1 MVAQCLA
8 FERRLLKA
16 EFKDAFSLR
25 GDRIPVKQFGC
36 FALDTANE
44 CLWREGAKIA
54 LQPKPF
60 AVLRY
65 LVEHP
70 GRLITHDELL
80 DALWPETYVQP
91 QVLRTYML
99 ELRKVLADDAGQ
111 PRYIQTL
118 PKRGYSFVAQVTEA
132 VAQSASMRATST
144 GSMIASTIAWVQS
157 HAASA
162 LQTAQLFGRDE
173 EMARLLGELPRVV
186 AAERRVVFLSGEAG
200 IGKSALIDAF
210 ERLAVTQVALARGQC
225 VAGFEK
231 EDFYPV
237 MEALSRLCASP
248 DGTAACRILSRMAPE
263 WLGPSFVPSAFVSP
277 DGRPESGAM
286 RERMPGNLC
295 AALEEL
301 ASAKPLVL
309 VFEDLQW
316 ADCATLN
323 LISALSRRR
332 APAHLMIV
340 GTYRPRC
347 LGAQGNTQS
356 SAPFKQLRQD
366 LLLQRTCT
374 EIVLTPM
381 SRTAI
386 LALIAR
392 ELGQGDVASR
402 LAEFVYRHAEG
413 NPLFALAILN
423 HLIAQRLLLKRA
435 IGWELARDFDE
446 RDAGVA
452 DELAQMVELEIEH
465 LSAEEQSLLEA
476 GSLMSIAF
484 PAWAV
489 AAALGKD
496 AAEVEEACERL
507 ARAVHFLQCAGHD
520 ELPDGSCS
528 AFFAF
533 THGLYREALYQRQS
547 GTQRAR
553 RHIRIAERLGELF
566 AGREALVAR
575 EMALHYEA
583 AGNRRLGVDALR
595 SAARYAEE
603 RDAYAEAV
611 DLLERALRMA
621 ESSTEGQDEA
631 YEVRSELARL
641 NRNLRGDETKRDKT
655 APEGLTTS

>member
-1 MVAQCLA
+1 M
-8 FERRLLKA
+8 
-16 EFKDAFSLR
+16 
-25 GDRIPVKQFGC
+25 KQFGC

-99 ELRKVLADDAGQ
+99 ELRKVLGDDAGQ

-132 VAQSASMRATST
+132 AAQSTASRAAWGQMHGATGAQSAR
-144 GSMIASTIAWVQS
+144 
-157 HAASA
+157 
-162 LQTAQLFGRDE
+162 LLGRDE
-173 EMARLLGELPRVV
+173 EMARLLGELPRV
-186 AAERRVVFLSGEAG
+186 AAGERRVVFLSGEAG

-210 ERLAVTQVALARGQC
+210 EQQVVAQAVLARGHC

-248 DGTAACRILSRMAPE
+248 DSEAVCRILSRMAPE
-263 WLGPSFVPSAFVSP
+263 WLAPSSVPL
-277 DGRPESGAM
+277 DGRPENGAA
-286 RERMPGNLC
+286 RARMPGNLC

-301 ASAKPLVL
+301 ASVRPLVL

-316 ADCATLN
+316 ADGATLN
-323 LISALSRRR
+323 LISALARRR
-332 APAHLMIV
+332 APARLMIT
-340 GTYRPRC
+340 GTCRPRS
-347 LGAQGNTQS
+347 LGA
-356 SAPFKQLRQD
+356 PLKQLRHD
-366 LLLQRTCT
+366 LLLQRACI
-374 EIVLTPM
+374 EIVLAPM
-381 SRTAI
+381 SRSAV
-386 LALIAR
+386 LALIAQ
-392 ELGQGDVASR
+392 ELGQDAVPPR
-402 LAEFVYRHAEG
+402 LAAFVYQHAEG

-423 HLIAQRLLLKRA
+423 HLIAQRLLLKSA
-435 IGWELARDFDE
+435 ANWELARGFDE
-446 RDAGVA
+446 REAGIP
-452 DELAQMVELEIEH
+452 DELAQMVELEIER
-465 LSAEEQSLLEA
+465 LSAEEQCLLEA

-489 AAALGKD
+489 AAALGQD
-496 AAEVEEACERL
+496 AADVEEACERL

-520 ELPDGSCS
+520 ELPDGSRS

-533 THGLYREALYQRQS
+533 TYGLYREALYQRQS
-547 GTQRAR
+547 SAQRAR

-583 AGNRRLGVDALR
+583 AGNWRPGVNALR

-603 RDAYAEAV
+603 RDAHAEAV
-611 DLLERALRMA
+611 DLLERALRIA
-621 ESSTEGQDEA
+621 ENSIEAQDEA
-631 YEVRSELARL
+631 GEVRNELARL
-641 NRNLRGDETKRDKT
+641 NENLRASKAKHERT
-655 APEGLTTS
+655 APESLTTS